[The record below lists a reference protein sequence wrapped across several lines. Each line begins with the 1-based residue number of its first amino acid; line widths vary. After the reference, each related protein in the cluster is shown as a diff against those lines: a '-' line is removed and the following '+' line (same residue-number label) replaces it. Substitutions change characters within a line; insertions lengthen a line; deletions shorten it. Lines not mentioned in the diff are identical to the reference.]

1 MPSFVLELE
10 VSYSGNLLK
19 EHKPGTNLKNL
30 GTKHVLDTKM
40 NVAVAIRNTCKKEA
54 LRRLHILQHDREYQA
69 LIKEYRA
76 CKSDKKS
83 VAEIN
88 QKLRAVKKRVKFEEY
103 DLHKYALYS
112 KHQYSDILG
121 ADECQKLATQAF
133 KSVEKILYGKSKKV
147 IFLPRTSDSSVEGKS
162 NKSTLKYI
170 GDACIQFGKENQYPL
185 VIKKKDAYAIEALKH
200 PVKYVRLV
208 RRTIRGRQRYFAQL
222 IMDGIPPKAKN
233 LNYGCENSRVG
244 LDEGVSTI
252 AVVSEKKVM
261 LRELAPNTAIDEK
274 KLRKLNRAMERSRR
288 ATNPGNYNSDGTVKK
303 GKKVWKKSNRYRK
316 LETKRK
322 ELYRRSAWN
331 RHTSH
336 QALAN
341 EIVELGLDIRV
352 EEMHISGLARKAKKT
367 TVNKKNG
374 RKRSKKRYGKTVMS
388 RAPAA
393 LIAAINQK
401 LSYVGKGIKKINTFT
416 VKASQYDHVSNT
428 CNKKPLNQRWHTLPD
443 GTKIQR
449 DLYSGFLI
457 CYTNDELDHVDR
469 KACIRNFK
477 QFKELHDQE
486 IAHLKELDNPG
497 LRWYIA

>member
-19 EHKPGTNLKNL
+19 EHKPGANLKNL
-30 GTKHVLDTKM
+30 GTKHALDTKM
-40 NVAVAIRNTCKKEA
+40 NVAVAIRNTCKKET
-54 LRRLHILQHDREYQA
+54 LRRLHILQHDWEYQ
-69 LIKEYRA
+69 LLMEEYRTY
-76 CKSDKKS
+76 KKDED
-83 VAEIN
+83 VLEKVG
-88 QKLRAVKKRVKFEEY
+88 QKLNVVKRRIGFSEY
-103 DLHKYALYS
+103 DLHKYVLYS

-133 KSVEKILYGKSKKV
+133 KAVEEILYGKSKKV
-147 IFLPRTSDSSVEGKS
+147 NFLPRTSDSSVEGKS
-162 NKSTLKYI
+162 HKSTLKYI
-170 GDACIQFGKENQYPL
+170 GDACIQFGKGNQYPL
-185 VIKKKDAYAIEALKH
+185 IIKKNDVYAIESLKH
-200 PVKYVRLV
+200 QVKYVRLV
-208 RRTIRGRQRYFAQL
+208 RRTIRGKQRYFAQL
-222 IMDGIPPKAKN
+222 IMDGIPPKTKN
-233 LNYGCENSRVG
+233 LHYGRKNSRVG

-252 AVVSEKKVM
+252 AVVSKKKVM
-261 LRELAPNTAIDEK
+261 LRELAPNTAMDEK
-274 KLRKLNRAMERSRR
+274 KLRQLNRAMERSRR

-303 GKKVWKKSNRYRK
+303 GKKVWKKSNRYKK
-316 LETKRK
+316 LEAKRK

-336 QALAN
+336 HALAN
-341 EIVELGLDIRV
+341 EIVNLGLDIRV
-352 EEMHISGLARKAKKT
+352 EEMTISGLTKKAKKT
-367 TVNKKNG
+367 AVNKKNG
-374 RKRSKKRYGKTVMS
+374 RNRSKKRYGKTIMS

-401 LSYVGKGIKKINTFT
+401 LSYVGKEIKKINTFT

-449 DLYSGFLI
+449 DLYSGFLV
-457 CYTNDELDHVDR
+457 CYTNDELDRVDR

-477 QFKELHDQE
+477 QFKELHEQE